1 MVSLFGINLK
11 PKLRNENQNRP
22 GASVAG
28 APEKGDGQQR
38 GEDHAKRQQ
47 QLKLAERFGDGVVT
61 GAIDALIFVHLA
73 HGGYPLGWQ
82 VRTVLCAAMKP
93 EQLLGA
99 GCTKE
104 DEHRRK

>member
-1 MVSLFGINLK
+1 MGS
-11 PKLRNENQNRP
+11 
-22 GASVAG
+22 SVAMT
-28 APEKGDGQQR
+28 DGHRRFFFTGNAMTSSSSAVKIMQS
-38 GEDHAKRQQ
+38 QQ
-47 QLKLAERFGDGVVT
+47 QLKLAERFGDVVVT
-61 GAIDALIFVHLA
+61 GSIDALIFVHLA